1 MNWHSLVR
9 RTLAEENPDLDSQLS
24 RSKEEH
30 EDYVK
35 DVARRTQESY
45 KTVTANMTD
54 PARQAAAREIAQ
66 AQAQEEIA
74 PPELMIERI
83 PEELRELYGED

>member
-1 MNWHSLVR
+1 MSWHSFVR
-9 RTLAEENPDLDSQLS
+9 RTLAEENPDLNSELS

-30 EDYVK
+30 ADYVN
-35 DVARRTQESY
+35 DVAKRTQDMY
-45 KTVTANMTD
+45 KSITANTTD
-54 PARQAAAREIAQ
+54 PATLAAAREIAQ

>member
-1 MNWHSLVR
+1 MSWHSFVR
-9 RTLAEENPDLDSQLS
+9 RTLAEENPDLNSELS

-30 EDYVK
+30 EDYVN
-35 DVARRTQESY
+35 DVAKRTRESY
-45 KTVTANMTD
+45 ETVTANMTD
-54 PARQAAAREIAQ
+54 PARLAAAREIAQ
-66 AQAQEEIA
+66 AQAREEIA

>member
-9 RTLAEENPDLDSQLS
+9 RTLAEEN
-24 RSKEEH
+24 RSWTANCRAPKEEH

-54 PARQAAAREIAQ
+54 PKSCANSTAR
-66 AQAQEEIA
+66 
-74 PPELMIERI
+74 IE
-83 PEELRELYGED
+83 

>member
-1 MNWHSLVR
+1 ML
-9 RTLAEENPDLDSQLS
+9 E
-24 RSKEEH
+24 EEH

-35 DVARRTQESY
+35 DVAKRTQDTY

-54 PARQAAAREIAQ
+54 PAKLAAAREIAQ